1 MIIIGRILVLYMYVC
16 IYMYIYIYVC
26 RYVYI
31 YIYTRLASNKI
42 FLPANKIHREVCR
55 AKDLPA
61 SLYISQI
68 MTYVE
73 VETS

>member
-1 MIIIGRILVLYMYVC
+1 
-16 IYMYIYIYVC
+16 MYIYIYVC